1 MKRQWVY
8 AVVCAL
14 AFAVGCNG
22 REKMAESV
30 EKTDKGE
37 AKSESQHVEVATLGA
52 GCFWCTEAVFA
63 RLPGVVTVKPG
74 YAGGSVVNPTYK
86 QICKG
91 DTGHAEVAQITFDS
105 AKLTFSELLET
116 FWKMHDPTTL
126 NRQGADVGT
135 QYRSIIFYHSG
146 EQKAAA
152 EASKKKAAAKFEDPI
167 VTEISEAPTFY
178 PAEDY
183 HHNYYNL
190 NKNQPYCRNVIAPKL
205 KKAGVE

>member
-1 MKRQWVY
+1 
-8 AVVCAL
+8 
-14 AFAVGCNG
+14 
-22 REKMAESV
+22 MAEAEQNSDS
-30 EKTDKGE
+30 EQ
-37 AKSESQHVEVATLGA
+37 AKSESGQVEIATLGA

-63 RLPGVVTVKPG
+63 RLPGVLSVKPG
-74 YAGGSVVNPTYK
+74 YAGGTIPNPTYK

-91 DTGHAEVAQITFDS
+91 DTGHAEVARISFDPE
-105 AKLTFSELLET
+105 KLTFAQLLET

-135 QYRSIIFYHSG
+135 QYRSVIFYHSP

-152 EASKKKAAAKFEDPI
+152 EASKKKAAAKFEAPI

-178 PAEDY
+178 VAEDY

-190 NKNQPYCRNVIAPKL
+190 NKNQPYCRRVIAPKL
-205 KKAGVE
+205 KKAGVEE